1 VTWRVVVDLDL
12 CQSHGVCEGEAPELF
27 EVAKRS
33 KVVVLDATPP
43 DSLRAQAEAAVK
55 YCPTHAL
62 SIVDEGDPTG
72 PEGD

>member
-1 VTWRVVVDLDL
+1 MRWRIVVDPDL

-27 EVAKRS
+27 EVPKHAQ
-33 KVVVLDATPP
+33 VVVLDATPP

-62 SIVDEGDPTG
+62 TIIDE